1 MSLDTN
7 TSFRRAAQ
15 IKGAIRTPI
24 SLSKE
29 EYDQAAAY
37 ALAEQRSVASFL
49 RVTYLLGLKEY
60 ERQLTSK

>member
-1 MSLDTN
+1 MSVDN
-7 TSFRRAAQ
+7 PPSFRRAAQ

-29 EYDQAAAY
+29 EYDQAAAH
-37 ALAEQRSVASFL
+37 ALVEQRSVASFL

-60 ERQLTSK
+60 LRQLNAK

>member
-1 MSLDTN
+1 MSIDTH

-29 EYDQAAAY
+29 EYEQAAAF
-37 ALAEQRSVASFL
+37 AVAEQRSVASFL

-60 ERQLTSK
+60 LRQLAAK